1 MEMDTGSAV
10 SIISEKKYW
19 ALFCHLQLEK
29 TRVKIHTYTGEDV
42 KPERVIHTKAN
53 YKNYEVNLPL
63 FVVKDSGPAL
73 FGQEWLSV
81 INWPLMHLE
90 TKKQQS
96 IEDVLKKH
104 SVVFSD
110 KLGTLKGIK

>member
-1 MEMDTGSAV
+1 MDTGSAV

-63 FVVKDSGPAL
+63 YVVKDSGRAL

-81 INWPLMHLE
+81 INWPSCIW
-90 TKKQQS
+90 KQKS
-96 IEDVLKKH
+96 SKVMECVD
-104 SVVFSD
+104 
-110 KLGTLKGIK
+110 